1 MNIIIPEFNPSIRVA
16 SPTLFLSC
24 LGLLFAL
31 SQPTFAA
38 GLNNAPHLSN
48 GQQIYFAH
56 CAGCHGS
63 NGISIM
69 PNAPTLS
76 RIKLLEQPEESLIDL
91 VRSGRN
97 MMPAYFGILSDSE
110 ILSVVNYV
118 RGLQ

>member
-31 SQPTFAA
+31 SQPAFAA
-38 GLNNAPHLSN
+38 GLGN
-48 GQQIYFAH
+48 GQRVYFAH

-69 PNAPTLS
+69 PNAPNLS

-97 MMPAYFGILSDSE
+97 MMPAYFGILNDSE

-118 RGLQ
+118 RGLP